1 MFQQAEERMTKSI
14 PGTPG
19 AETAQVRDSHEMSTA
34 TRNTELAAGAMRAM
48 AANGFGD
55 ALI

>member
-1 MFQQAEERMTKSI
+1 MFQQADERVTKSI
-14 PGTPG
+14 PGAPG
-19 AETAQVRDSHEMSTA
+19 TETVQVRDSHEISTA